1 MLLDKCCVVFGSADE
16 RRLVSTPPRLRGER
30 PQRGRWR
37 SAQRPAAGLAPHV
50 QPRGAVLQP
59 GEEGAQRP
67 PDHRE
72 RRRANGSSIQ
82 RIRILSF
89 CSVSRL
95 AQGKRGSAPAPG
107 PSRGVASGARITR
120 RAGGAAEVHPVLCLD
135 SRAPCCAL
143 EKGAMVPR
151 PVGVPVS
158 RSGAAR
164 QETTGRSGQ
173 GKCMHARPEP
183 VSRLE
188 TMRRGKRGGTA
199 TAFSCRIAEGGRP
212 FRCRLIPVGWLAGS
226 GRRGGS
232 VPWPDTG
239 TLAGRGSSAGDDDDG
254 RVRVPGEER
263 AERGHEA
270 WEKRRAEQ

>member
-1 MLLDKCCVVFGSADE
+1 
-16 RRLVSTPPRLRGER
+16 
-30 PQRGRWR
+30 
-37 SAQRPAAGLAPHV
+37 
-50 QPRGAVLQP
+50 
-59 GEEGAQRP
+59 
-67 PDHRE
+67 
-72 RRRANGSSIQ
+72 
-82 RIRILSF
+82 
-89 CSVSRL
+89 
-95 AQGKRGSAPAPG
+95 
-107 PSRGVASGARITR
+107 
-120 RAGGAAEVHPVLCLD
+120 VHPVLCLD

-212 FRCRLIPVGWLAGS
+212 FRCRLIPVGWSPLAGS
-226 GRRGGS
+226 GRPRVAFSPQRRGGS
-232 VPWPDTG
+232 VRWPDTG

-270 WEKRRAEQ
+270 WEKAAVGAVDEGIVPPGHGTTGGGRRGPRRARNRRGRRRRAPRACRPPTRRGIWRRGSRRRRPATRSPPDRNAEPGESRWRRPDSRRDAHTA

>member
-16 RRLVSTPPRLRGER
+16 HRLVSTPPGLRGER

-95 AQGKRGSAPAPG
+95 AEGKRGSAPAPG

-120 RAGGAAEVHPVLCLD
+120 RAGEPPKCTPSCAWILARPAARWKRAPWCRARSVCPSPDREPHARKPPEGQVRENVCMQDLSRFHVWKRCGAA
-135 SRAPCCAL
+135 
-143 EKGAMVPR
+143 KGVE
-151 PVGVPVS
+151 
-158 RSGAAR
+158 R
-164 QETTGRSGQ
+164 QQ
-173 GKCMHARPEP
+173 HFHAE
-183 VSRLE
+183 S
-188 TMRRGKRGGTA
+188 RRGPTFPLPPDSSGLVTAGGE
-199 TAFSCRIAEGGRP
+199 R
-212 FRCRLIPVGWLAGS
+212 
-226 GRRGGS
+226 
-232 VPWPDTG
+232 
-239 TLAGRGSSAGDDDDG
+239 SSAGRIQPPKAG
-254 RVRVPGEER
+254 RIGPVAGYRNSGRPGLQR
-263 AERGHEA
+263 WR
-270 WEKRRAEQ
+270 